1 MWHSGSAVGNSFFNE
16 QEEKEGDMTYAEKQF
31 AIDRTLSG
39 QYMTL

>member
-16 QEEKEGDMTYAEKQF
+16 QEEKGDMTYAEKQF